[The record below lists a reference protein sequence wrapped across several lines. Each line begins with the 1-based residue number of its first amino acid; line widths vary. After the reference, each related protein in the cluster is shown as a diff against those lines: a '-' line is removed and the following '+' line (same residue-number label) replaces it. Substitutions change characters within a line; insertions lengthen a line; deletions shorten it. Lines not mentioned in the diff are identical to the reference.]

1 MEKIMEM
8 NKDAQKIAQQFKSA
22 SGFLTQLGLFKDIKR
37 SINFYEGNQWNMDAD
52 IAEYPKIVLN
62 IIKQIAQVKHSGI
75 LGNNYAFLV
84 DSDSPKSTRK
94 IEAFLKRL
102 HYQMKMKRKD
112 RKILKDV
119 FKKGTGIMYFYWD
132 KDTRSIMSKSG
143 GRLKAETIDIRNFR
157 VADPSI
163 LEIQEQEWVGFVTR
177 ERIDALE
184 AQFPKAKGKLV
195 PDTDENTYDTQKEPY
210 DEDIKKQFCTVYTK
224 FFRNEDGEVCF
235 VKATE
240 TVVLEEP
247 VFLNPDYNGSKK
259 EMPNSTSLMD
269 GKKTKAYDDV
279 AFTLYPFAS
288 LVFDE
293 RDNCFYGIPA
303 VLELIE
309 TQKSINKHFSV
320 YDKGLDDTV
329 LGGYV
334 YRRGVLGEQEI
345 TVESGQTLELDLQ
358 FGERWNDVF
367 GKIPTNNIPADALN
381 YSVNL
386 LGVLRN
392 VTGTTNVTIGQSDHS
407 GQSGKQTEML
417 LQRAREN
424 TTDLA
429 QAFNDFKVDCVEI
442 MFMFAKFYYDNEP
455 FVEIEHGK
463 DDNRILQDYT
473 NEKAFNGT
481 EYQKDD
487 VIFDIQ
493 VTPSQAL
500 SEATLTEI
508 LGLSVQ
514 SGQISISDYIDLIP
528 DGYFPNR
535 VELKSKLQQG
545 TLAIMKQMEAKLQ
558 QAEQIMQEMA
568 TQYQKTMEEY
578 SEKIQT
584 VDNIIRENVALKEM
598 LAKIESKRIEKNK
611 KETSEI
617 FKKEIK

>member
-1 MEKIMEM
+1 M
-8 NKDAQKIAQQFKSA
+8 
-22 SGFLTQLGLFKDIKR
+22 
-37 SINFYEGNQWNMDAD
+37 
-52 IAEYPKIVLN
+52 
-62 IIKQIAQVKHSGI
+62 
-75 LGNNYAFLV
+75 
-84 DSDSPKSTRK
+84 
-94 IEAFLKRL
+94 
-102 HYQMKMKRKD
+102 
-112 RKILKDV
+112 
-119 FKKGTGIMYFYWD
+119 
-132 KDTRSIMSKSG
+132 
-143 GRLKAETIDIRNFR
+143 
-157 VADPSI
+157 
-163 LEIQEQEWVGFVTR
+163 LE
-177 ERIDALE
+177 D
-184 AQFPKAKGKLV
+184 
-195 PDTDENTYDTQKEPY
+195 
-210 DEDIKKQFCTVYTK
+210 
-224 FFRNEDGEVCF
+224 
-235 VKATE
+235 
-240 TVVLEEP
+240 P

-293 RDNCFYGIPA
+293 RDNCFYGVPA
-303 VLELIE
+303 VLEIIE
-309 TQKSINKHFSV
+309 TQKSVNKHFSV

-345 TVESGQTLELDLQ
+345 TAESGQTLELDLQ
-358 FGERWNDVF
+358 IGERWNDVF

-392 VTGTTNVTIGQSDHS
+392 VSGTTNVTIGQSDHS
-407 GQSGKQTEML
+407 GQSGKQTANVI
-417 LQRAREN
+417 RKSARKYDRPCTRHL
-424 TTDLA
+424 TTSR
-429 QAFNDFKVDCVEI
+429 FDCVEI

-455 FVEIEHGK
+455 FVAIEHGK
-463 DDNRILQDYT
+463 DDNRIIEDYT

-493 VTPSQAL
+493 VTPSQSL

-545 TLAIMKQMEAKLQ
+545 TLAVMKQMEAKLQ
-558 QAEQIMQEMA
+558 QAEKVMQEMA
-568 TQYQKTMEEY
+568 MQYQKTMEEY
-578 SEKIQT
+578 T
-584 VDNIIRENVALKEM
+584 
-598 LAKIESKRIEKNK
+598 EKN
-611 KETSEI
+611 SVCR
-617 FKKEIK
+617 